1 MEETP
6 KTKSPVE
13 RECDDVLASALPQ
26 FGDNFVNPAEWRPW
40 GKQIDIAAADLIVG
54 NPTPTGFRAS
64 HRPLWELACQR

>member
-26 FGDNFVNPAEWRPW
+26 FGDNFMNPAEWRLW
-40 GKQIDIAAADLIVG
+40 GKQDWCSAQ
-54 NPTPTGFRAS
+54 S
-64 HRPLWELACQR
+64 LWERVHPRWRR